1 MTTFNSIRGIFFSP
15 TGSTREI
22 TEFATRQ
29 LASRWNLPYSL
40 TSYTLPAERDQWV
53 PLRSDEL
60 VVWGTPV
67 YAGRI
72 PNKTLDFVKEHLQ
85 CPGAKFVAI
94 AVYGGRNYDDT
105 LAELCQIAT
114 DGGLTPIG
122 ATAVEARHT
131 FSPTLNAGHP
141 NTEDYEALA
150 QFCQRIDLNR
160 TSPIIAPGNPRP
172 EKYYTPLKQDMQPA
186 KFLKSKPSVDVNL
199 CTRCGQ
205 CAEHCTMGSIRMED
219 GLPQFEGV
227 CIKCQACVFH
237 CPAHAIGIRDEQ
249 FLSHIQMLEENIK
262 ACRPCEFYG

>member
-1 MTTFNSIRGIFFSP
+1 MNINEIIGIYFSP
-15 TGSTREI
+15 TGGTQRIVETAIETLSARFSVPCRT
-22 TEFATRQ
+22 
-29 LASRWNLPYSL
+29 LPY
-40 TSYTLPAERDQWV
+40 TTPANREQAFNI
-53 PLRSDEL
+53 PSDAL

-72 PNKTLDFVKEHLQ
+72 PNKTLPFVDTFIQGKGNPLI
-85 CPGAKFVAI
+85 AI
-94 AVYGGRNYDDT
+94 AVYGGRHYDNT
-105 LAELCQIAT
+105 LSEMVLKAKQ
-114 DGGLTPIG
+114 GNMKPIG
-122 ATAVEARHT
+122 AAAMVSRHVFSQTLSKNRPTEEDLQQLSDFVTHLQLNGEAEL
-131 FSPTLNAGHP
+131 SV
-141 NTEDYEALA
+141 
-150 QFCQRIDLNR
+150 
-160 TSPIIAPGNPRP
+160 PGEVDPQT
-172 EKYYTPLKQDMQPA
+172 YYTPLKQDMQPA

-249 FLSHIQMLEENIK
+249 FLSHIKMLEENIK

>member
-29 LASRWNLPYSL
+29 LASHWNLPYSL
-40 TSYTLPAERDQWV
+40 TSYTLPAEREQWV

-85 CPGAKFVAI
+85 CPEAKFVAI

-150 QFCQRIDLNR
+150 QFCQRIDPNR

-172 EKYYTPLKQDMQPA
+172 EKYYTPLKQDGSPA
-186 KFLKSKPSVDVNL
+186 KFLKAKPEVNEQL
-199 CTRCGQ
+199 CNGCGT
-205 CAEHCTMGSIRMED
+205 CVAVCPMGSMALEGGKASTP
-219 GLPQFEGV
+219 GL
-227 CIKCQACVFH
+227 CIKCQACIQQ
-237 CPAHAIGIRDEQ
+237 CPQQALQFTDEE
-249 FLSHIQMLEENIK
+249 FLSHIQYLAEHI
-262 ACRPCEFYG
+262 

>member
-1 MTTFNSIRGIFFSP
+1 MKISEIIGIYFSP
-15 TGSTREI
+15 TGGTQRIVETAIETLSARFSVPCRT
-22 TEFATRQ
+22 
-29 LASRWNLPYSL
+29 L
-40 TSYTLPAERDQWV
+40 SYTTPANREQAFNI
-53 PLRSDEL
+53 PSDAL

-72 PNKTLDFVKEHLQ
+72 PNKTLPFVDTFIQGKGNPLI
-85 CPGAKFVAI
+85 AI
-94 AVYGGRNYDDT
+94 AVYGGRHYDNT
-105 LAELCQIAT
+105 LSEMVLKAKQ
-114 DGGLTPIG
+114 GNMKPIG
-122 ATAVEARHT
+122 AAAMVSRHV
-131 FSPTLNAGHP
+131 FSQTLSKGRP
-141 NTEDYEALA
+141 SEEDL
-150 QFCQRIDLNR
+150 QQLRNFVNQVQIDR
-160 TSPIIAPGNPRP
+160 TDDLLVPGEVAPQT
-172 EKYYTPLKQDMQPA
+172 YYTPLKQDMQPA

-237 CPAHAIGIRDEQ
+237 CSTHAIGIHDEQ